1 LKFEGKEPLY
11 TRVEELYQD
20 TQDIAD
26 ILLDAEVK
34 LGEMLE
40 KIDKSDSRLRGS
52 TKGTTVKSTLPS
64 GITKKQSHEAQEI
77 ARRGGN

>member
-1 LKFEGKEPLY
+1 MKFEGKEPLY

-40 KIDKSDSRLRGS
+40 KANLAGGS
-52 TKGTTVKSTLPS
+52 QKRTTGGKFDGAESTLPS
-64 GITKKQSHEAQEI
+64 GITKK
-77 ARRGGN
+77 